1 MAATALRRPV
11 GHEDRLSLVEHLDE
25 LRSRLIICLV
35 ALVVL
40 FGLCVWQNDRL
51 LSIVNHPLETETQK
65 QVDKGEGTLGGIAA
79 TQRSLLDLAQVNRAT
94 ALELAK
100 ESSGLPATTRAFYAA
115 QAREL
120 TAVIGSIPTNIEGNK
135 PVTLGIGEPFTMTL
149 AVAAMFAVI
158 LAMPILLYQLYAFI
172 VPAFTREERRA
183 AVPLMS
189 LVPLLFCAGVA
200 FGYFLVLPAA
210 VRFLQNFNTD
220 EFNVLVQARDYYKF
234 VAMTLLAIGLVFQIP
249 VGILAL
255 TRLGVVQVSWLRK
268 NRRYAIVIIA
278 VLAMLL
284 PGTDPITML
293 IMMAPLVVL
302 FELSILLASVFA
314 PKHTAGVDD
323 EEDDDDVEPDDD
335 AV

>member
-25 LRSRLIICLV
+25 LRARLIICLA
-35 ALVVL
+35 ALVVM
-40 FGLCVWQNDRL
+40 FGLCLWQNDRL
-51 LSIVNHPLETETQK
+51 LSVVNQPLERETQK
-65 QVDKGEGTLGGIAA
+65 QVDRGQGTLGGIAA
-79 TQRSLLDLAQVNRAT
+79 TQRSLLELAEVNRST

-100 ESSGLPATTRAFYAA
+100 PSSGLPAATRAFYAA
-115 QAREL
+115 QAEQL
-120 TAVIGSIPTNIEGNK
+120 AAVAASVPTNIEGNK
-135 PVTLGIGEPFTMTL
+135 PVTLGIGEPFMMTL
-149 AVAAMFAVI
+149 AIAAMFAFV
-158 LAMPILLYQLYAFI
+158 LAMPILLYQAYAFVI
-172 VPAFTREERRA
+172 PAFTREERRT

-210 VRFLQNFNTD
+210 VRFLQNFNAD
-220 EFNVLVQARDYYKF
+220 EFNVMLQARDYYKF
-234 VAMTLLAIGLVFQIP
+234 VALTLLACGVVFQIP

-255 TRLGVVQVSWLRK
+255 TRLRVIDVGMLRR

-284 PGTDPITML
+284 PGTDPVTML
-293 IMMAPLVVL
+293 ILMGPLILL

-314 PKHTAGVDD
+314 PAPLPADGD
-323 EEDDDDVEPDDD
+323 EDDDEEPDDD